1 MLQVSERMRLL
12 VTVLLF
18 LFMLLCDY
26 KCVMSELVYYAGA
39 YLLWRNMIYNKKSL
53 IYGRLGRPV
62 VEEFDLASCVAF

>member
-1 MLQVSERMRLL
+1 
-12 VTVLLF
+12 
-18 LFMLLCDY
+18 
-26 KCVMSELVYYAGA
+26 MSELVYYAGA